1 MKRSHLHARPSPS
14 GGFNF
19 KKLIQI
25 QFYSKKKKIVE
36 NSFKVLTNVLL
47 YSLGGLCTIAEEAD
61 IDYAFLRLQKYFTSC
76 FIYLLFV
83 S

>member
-14 GGFNF
+14 GGFNL
-19 KKLIQI
+19 KKLIQ
-25 QFYSKKKKIVE
+25 SKKIVE